1 MLESAPLVCHDA
13 PTATE
18 EFTGVDLIEF
28 KIAQFTDHVVQ
39 HPALMRCIASMR
51 TLHSSATHRSSRSG
65 SDVALGPPRG
75 MLITGLTGTGKS
87 TISRHYAQ
95 QFPRYDLEDRTI
107 IPVLRVELPGQ
118 PRANVIAEQLL
129 VALGDPLPKE
139 GSGEF
144 RLERAKKL
152 FRACGVSLIII
163 DEIQHLTDNLDDRTR
178 NIAADTL
185 KNLMNVGIPVVFIGL
200 PSARSYFVRNQQ
212 LGRRCTPKI
221 RLSPFTLGTDKDRR
235 EFMTMLKSLH
245 LLLPLAGPSALIDPD
260 CTQLLY
266 LASHGLLG
274 QLTQLTE
281 AALRIALTHKDGQL
295 TREHFRIAFEETIF
309 PDCGQA
315 RNPFHERFNGKP
327 LTGVDEP
334 YNGLVS

>member
-1 MLESAPLVCHDA
+1 
-13 PTATE
+13 
-18 EFTGVDLIEF
+18 
-28 KIAQFTDHVVQ
+28 
-39 HPALMRCIASMR
+39 
-51 TLHSSATHRSSRSG
+51 
-65 SDVALGPPRG
+65 

-200 PSARSYFVRNQQ
+200 PSAR
-212 LGRRCTPKI
+212 LLTP
-221 RLSPFTLGTDKDRR
+221 
-235 EFMTMLKSLH
+235 
-245 LLLPLAGPSALIDPD
+245 
-260 CTQLLY
+260 
-266 LASHGLLG
+266 
-274 QLTQLTE
+274 TE
-281 AALRIALTHKDGQL
+281 
-295 TREHFRIAFEETIF
+295 
-309 PDCGQA
+309 
-315 RNPFHERFNGKP
+315 N
-327 LTGVDEP
+327 
-334 YNGLVS
+334 